1 MPGDLFQP
9 MAGVQTSIYV
19 FEAKIPHDFEKQ

>member
-19 FEAKIPHDFEKQ
+19 FEAKPHDFEKL